1 MNDYLKEAIAI
12 AQAQASV
19 RVMNEEEI
27 ILFIQNVANN
37 LKSIA
42 ESDEKEPDMPT
53 AEMIAQARKS
63 IKEKEVICLECG
75 KTMKVIT
82 DRHLRQHGMD
92 AAQYKKKWGIHKR
105 VPLTCK
111 YLVRE
116 RSTRMQAMQL
126 WEKRHSRQEMEEH
139 DDSQSA

>member
-19 RVMNEEEI
+19 RAMSEEEI
-27 ILFIQNVANN
+27 LLFIQNVADN
-37 LKSIA
+37 LKVIA
-42 ESDEKEPDMPT
+42 GEEKMPEAPT

-63 IKEKEVICLECG
+63 IKEKEVVCLECG

-82 DRHLRQHGMD
+82 DRHLRQHGMG
-92 AAQYKKKWGIHKR
+92 AVQYKKKWGIHKS

-126 WEKRHSRQEMEEH
+126 WEKRHLRKETEEH
-139 DDSQSA
+139 SDSLSE